1 MNLKFKFDC
10 EEQWSIVEVPP
21 NLLLAYE
28 ETKAE
33 RRNSIFLYLMLTIL
47 SFFFCYNSQAKI
59 LPILIGKEWGAISII
74 AVTVFLSLLIKWMC
88 NRTPESIELF
98 CCIMI
103 KNFDTYIDDIIGPL
117 DAALSH
123 NNRIMSRMPE
133 KFAKKIEKTLITA
146 QKLKEINAECMDSQ
160 YDLHDNIQFVE
171 KYIDDLYGLKI
182 EKVVYKNEKIKGEKR
197 RRSRGSTFSFRRPN
211 NNGERKG

>member
-1 MNLKFKFDC
+1 MNLRFKFDC

-28 ETKAE
+28 ETKTE
-33 RRNSIFLYLMLTIL
+33 RRNSIFLYLTLTIL
-47 SFFFCYNSQAKI
+47 SLLFYYNSQAKI
-59 LPILIGKEWGAISII
+59 LPVLIGNEWGVISII
-74 AVTVFLSLLIKWMC
+74 ATIVSFSFLVKWIC
-88 NRTPESIELF
+88 NKTPESIKLF

-103 KNFDTYIDDIIGPL
+103 KNFDTYIDGIIDPL

-123 NNRIMSRMPE
+123 NNRIMSKMPE

-146 QKLKEINAECMDSQ
+146 QKLKEINIECMDSQ
-160 YDLHDNIQFVE
+160 YDLHDNIQFIE

-182 EKVVYKNEKIKGEKR
+182 ERVVYKNEKIKGKKR
-197 RRSRGSTFSFRRPN
+197 CRSRGSTFSFRRSN
-211 NNGERKG
+211 NNGGREG